1 MKIDEIDEELKIF
14 PSVYAA
20 LRRDILEQERK
31 QFLKPHI
38 INFHQEMGLSVEQI
52 AKITVSTEKFVKS
65 VIDKHK
71 KKMSRIA
78 QKT

>member
-1 MKIDEIDEELKIF
+1 MKIDEIDEDLKTF

-20 LRRDILEQERK
+20 LCRDILEQERK

-52 AKITVSTEKFVKS
+52 AKITVSTERFVKS